1 MLADEKIVEVESGGR
16 GESATRAFLDRLGRL
31 PGGTRILDCIQCG
44 MCSGI
49 CPLGYAMDFNPRKMI
64 AALRAGK
71 IDDLY
76 RSDSI
81 WLCVAC
87 YNCTFRCP
95 SGIPITDRLIAG
107 LREELLAGGVG
118 VPPELQTAFE
128 RTARY
133 GNPFGES
140 PKKRDAWVKEAGVDV
155 PVLDPGDS
163 AEILWW
169 VGCFG
174 SYNKRNRKDTVAL
187 ARVLTVL
194 GVDFGILGTDER
206 CSGDLRCTS
215 QGEEGLFDALYRHNA
230 NELSKRRFKEVV
242 VGDPHAFNAFTKE
255 YSRLGTALRVKHY
268 TQFLAE
274 RAPEL
279 RKLVKQAIPA
289 KATYHDSCCLGRRNG
304 EYEAPRIVLE
314 TIPGI
319 RLVEMPRNRENSL
332 CCGGGGGANWLDSF
346 IWERT
351 RVPLPIQRVQE
362 AAKTGAEVL
371 AVSCPLEIPR
381 FEDAIKTSGLEGRLR
396 VREISDMLAEA
407 MGLPGVRSG

>member
-1 MLADEKIVEVESGGR
+1 MLAQEKPVDLDRGSESDN
-16 GESATRAFLDRLGRL
+16 ATKAFLMRLSRL
-31 PGGTRILDCIQCG
+31 PEGTKLSACLQCG
-44 MCSGI
+44 MCSGS
-49 CPLGYAMDFNPRKMI
+49 CPLGYAMDINPRQMI
-64 AALRAGK
+64 AYLRAGR

-81 WLCVAC
+81 WLCVSC
-87 YNCTFRCP
+87 FNCSFRCP

-118 VPPELQTAFE
+118 VPPELQAAFE
-128 RTARY
+128 KTARY

-140 PKKRDAWVKEAGVDV
+140 PKKRDAWTRDAGVNIR
-155 PVLDPGDS
+155 VLGPGDS
-163 AEILWW
+163 ADVLWW

-174 SYNKRNRKDTVAL
+174 AYNRRNRKDTVAM
-187 ARVLTVL
+187 ARVLTAL

-206 CSGDLRCTS
+206 CSGDVRCTS
-215 QGEEGLFDALYRHNA
+215 QGEEGLFDALYRHNVGQLA
-230 NELSKRRFKEVV
+230 RRKFKEVL
-242 VGDPHAFNAFTKE
+242 VGDPHAYNAFTKE
-255 YSRLGTALRVKHY
+255 YSRLGTPLRVKHY

-279 RKLVKQAIPA
+279 RKRMKHAIPA
-289 KATYHDSCCLGRRNG
+289 KVTYHDACCLGRRNG
-304 EYEAPRIVLE
+304 EYEAPRVVLE
-314 TIPGI
+314 TIPGVKV
-319 RLVEMPRNRENSL
+319 VEMPRNRENAL

-362 AAKTGAEVL
+362 AAKTGADIL

-396 VREISDMLAEA
+396 LREISDMLAEA
-407 MGLPGVRSG
+407 MGLAEGRAA